1 MTSLIFAAAMAAT
14 SHTPGWAC
22 EGHCTH
28 DATPAPEAASALVT
42 SSQAGGSAT
51 RSSMKKPIRVFIYS
65 RTEGFRH
72 DSIEKAVGV
81 FFDIADQEG
90 LKVTWTEDK
99 SLIKESVINDHD
111 VVMFLN
117 TTGDCVNDPGQTVI
131 ENFVEKRGGG
141 FVGVHAAADTE
152 YDWNW
157 YGRLVGG
164 YFKSHPHIQEARIN
178 VIDRTHPATK
188 HLQSTWTRKDE
199 WYDFRALPAPTV
211 KILMKLDTTSYTGHQ
226 MGENHPIAWCHTV
239 GKGRAIYTGGGH
251 TRESYDEPDFR
262 KHLLGA
268 IRWAAKREEG

>member
-1 MTSLIFAAAMAAT
+1 M
-14 SHTPGWAC
+14 
-22 EGHCTH
+22 
-28 DATPAPEAASALVT
+28 
-42 SSQAGGSAT
+42 
-51 RSSMKKPIRVFIYS
+51 
-65 RTEGFRH
+65 
-72 DSIEKAVGV
+72 
-81 FFDIADQEG
+81 
-90 LKVTWTEDK
+90 
-99 SLIKESVINDHD
+99 
-111 VVMFLN
+111 
-117 TTGDCVNDPGQTVI
+117 
-131 ENFVEKRGGG
+131 
-141 FVGVHAAADTE
+141 GVHAAADTE

>member
-22 EGHCTH
+22 EGHCLH

-42 SSQAGGSAT
+42 NSLPAGSAK
-51 RSSMKKPIRVFIYS
+51 SSTMKKPIKLFIYS

-81 FFDIADQEG
+81 LFDLEEKEG
-90 LKVTWTEDK
+90 LKVMWTEDK
-99 SLIKESVINDHD
+99 SLIKAEIINDQD

-117 TTGDCVNDPGQTVI
+117 TTGDCVNEPGQAVI

-164 YFKSHPHIQEARIN
+164 YFKSHPQIQEAK
-178 VIDRTHPATK
+178 IDVVDRKHPSTK
-188 HLQSTWTRKDE
+188 HLQSAWTRRDE
-199 WYDFRALPAPTV
+199 WYDFRAVPATGV
-211 KILMKLDTTSYTGHQ
+211 RILMKLDTTSYKGHQ

-268 IRWAAKREEG
+268 IRWAAKTEEG